1 MLSYFLPT
9 LLLTLLI
16 AQSEGR
22 ETPLLRQLAGP
33 HPVCSLENGFDYLG
47 NDLSSV
53 HAISPG
59 YCCDQCENYPGCKA
73 FTFSTY
79 NNGTCW
85 LKSGRG
91 TVNQNRY
98 VTSAVMSTEALNVCA
113 LENNIDYVG
122 NDIMSMPLSSALG
135 CCAQCQA
142 LPGCRAYTFTTHNGG
157 TCWFKSAKG
166 RMVVKAGAVSADIYP
181 APVDAMCG
189 LESGVD
195 FVGNDVGSKAAATAK
210 DCCAIC
216 QAWSGCRAFSWKSGT
231 CYLKN
236 IKGDTVKNAEV
247 TSAAI
252 YANPPAP
259 SCALEVGVDY
269 VGNDLDHKP
278 SADAYGC
285 CSICMKTSGCKAF
298 SWSNLSGGTCWLK
311 SAKGATE
318 AKDGVKSA
326 VV

>member
-166 RMVVKAGAVSADIYP
+166 RMYP